1 MSIATSSAPL
11 KNEWWRI
18 ARLALPVT
26 LQSIVMASLEIV
38 DQVMVGQLGDLAI
51 GAVGASLKAVMPIGL
66 LLSSWV
72 TGLSIFAA
80 QYWGKGARH
89 AYRRLVELGLGV
101 AVLVGVILATIFYLG
116 ATPIMSVFTRDFL
129 LIATSAKFTR
139 ILCWSYIPLAV
150 SQSLSALLRSREVT
164 ILPTAVSITAAFVNI
179 LLDYLLIF
187 GIGPVQAMG
196 VKGAALG
203 TVLARSFEAALL
215 SGIWFYH
222 LQGLRAAIQERDRDE
237 MVPVRRE
244 LSRILRRSAPILG
257 GGLQWVLG
265 EQAYA
270 AIFGRISRTDFAA
283 FAATSSAMSLSTALM
298 SGLAAA
304 GAVLIGQSIGA
315 GHLQAT
321 MKLARHLLRASF
333 VGGLIT
339 GLVLFA
345 VRSSYLS
352 LMDLSPEATAIAHG
366 VLGVF
371 AVMLWCK
378 VCNMVLSRGILIAG
392 GDSGFVFKMDLS
404 TTWLIGVPMAIIGG
418 LVLGIP
424 LPAVYFLVCL
434 EELVR
439 LIIGVRRFNSRAWM
453 ERVV

>member
-11 KNEWWRI
+11 KNEWRRI

-66 LLSSWV
+66 LLSAWV

-80 QYWGKGARH
+80 QYWGKGARR

-116 ATPIMSVFTRDFL
+116 ATPIMSVFTRDYL
-129 LIATSAKFTR
+129 LIATSAKFTQ

-196 VKGAALG
+196 VNGAALG

-215 SGIWFYH
+215 SGIWLYY
-222 LQGLRAAIQERDRDE
+222 LQGLRIEIQERGRDE

-298 SGLAAA
+298 SGL
-304 GAVLIGQSIGA
+304 
-315 GHLQAT
+315 
-321 MKLARHLLRASF
+321 
-333 VGGLIT
+333 
-339 GLVLFA
+339 VLFV
-345 VRSSYLS
+345 VRSFYLS

-392 GDSGFVFKMDLS
+392 GDSGFVFRMDLS
-404 TTWLIGVPMAIIGG
+404 TTWLIGVPMAMIGG

-424 LPAVYFLVCL
+424 LPAVYLLVCL